1 MIDIPLKSRYFP
13 QVMNPEK
20 QLYTRAR
27 QALKLTFK
35 KKFLLESAL
44 SHPSFRN
51 ENPRIPGL
59 ADFDRLEFFGDTILN
74 FVICRRLYEKF
85 PLADEGELSKLRSI
99 LVSRKM
105 LFLLAK
111 KTKISKL
118 VRISKSLK
126 GIPERDKA
134 KIFADTFEAFIAAL
148 YFDNGLPAAVRWLGK
163 IFAPYFDARRL
174 YRVDPNP
181 KSTLQEV
188 TLKEW
193 RELPKYRLEQGPEG
207 FKTVVSA
214 GPKLKAEAVGRSRQ
228 ESEEKAAGLL
238 LRLIREKTAQRLK
251 TSRRASAHLKRA
263 SSRKKRRKTR

>member
-1 MIDIPLKSRYFP
+1 MPLKFRIARGHRHKVTAFATLPFQRKFLYLLHLNSGCLFCMIDIPLKSRYFP

-111 KTKISKL
+111 K
-118 VRISKSLK
+118 
-126 GIPERDKA
+126 
-134 KIFADTFEAFIAAL
+134 
-148 YFDNGLPAAVRWLGK
+148 
-163 IFAPYFDARRL
+163 
-174 YRVDPNP
+174 
-181 KSTLQEV
+181 
-188 TLKEW
+188 
-193 RELPKYRLEQGPEG
+193 
-207 FKTVVSA
+207 
-214 GPKLKAEAVGRSRQ
+214 
-228 ESEEKAAGLL
+228 
-238 LRLIREKTAQRLK
+238 
-251 TSRRASAHLKRA
+251 
-263 SSRKKRRKTR
+263 

>member
-1 MIDIPLKSRYFP
+1 MTNKEHAPAYKTTP
-13 QVMNPEK
+13 K
-20 QLYTRAR
+20 HLYARAR
-27 QALKLTFK
+27 KLLKLTFK

-51 ENPRIPGL
+51 ENPRNPGL
-59 ADFDRLEFFGDTILN
+59 VDFDRLEFFGDTILN

-118 VRISKSLK
+118 VCISKSLK
-126 GIPERDKA
+126 GVPERDKA
-134 KIFADTFEAFIAAL
+134 KIFADTFEAFLAAL
-148 YFDNGLPAAVRWLGK
+148 YFDQGLPKTVRWLEA

-193 RELPKYRLEQGPEG
+193 RELPKYRLEHGPDG

-214 GPKLKAEAVGRSRQ
+214 GPKLKAEAAGRSRQ
-228 ESEEKAAGLL
+228 ESEERAASLL

-251 TSRRASAHLKRA
+251 AERKSRAAHLKRA
-263 SSRKKRRKTR
+263 SSRKKRRKAR